1 LPAYILELVLCEV
14 FGLGG
19 RLEALIR
26 IGGKLSPIVAL
37 KESLRQGSSS
47 VLWRRRKRR
56 WLLRQRPMNW
66 PSKFVKDWNSTGKK
80 DPTGNTDKS
89 KTRFVYSV
97 KLTSLFWFANIHIMR
112 SKSVNILGIETSC
125 DETAAAVVGDG
136 KIIKSCVIASQ
147 NKLHEKYGGVVP
159 EIASRAHIEKIYPVI
174 AEAVEQAGVT
184 KDRIDAVAVAN
195 QPGLTIAL
203 VVGVTAAKTLAFAWE
218 RPLIAINHLHAHLQ
232 SAMLAEESLRL
243 PAVALIVSG
252 GHTCLYDCESPL
264 ELKLLGS
271 TIDDAAGEAFDKVAT
286 ILKLGYPGGPSIEKA
301 AESGNPNAI
310 KFPRSMLGRDSLDF
324 SFSGIK
330 TAVLYYCRG
339 QDMKGE
345 NKVDSMTE
353 HEIADVAASF
363 QAAVI
368 DVLVKK
374 TQRAAKKIGART
386 VLLGG
391 GVAANVRLREALQ
404 EMCDSAKP
412 AKKLHIAPKQYCT
425 DNAVMVAS
433 LGYHKFKAG
442 LFADL
447 TLEPKA
453 SG

>member
-1 LPAYILELVLCEV
+1 MQE
-14 FGLGG
+14 
-19 RLEALIR
+19 
-26 IGGKLSPIVAL
+26 
-37 KESLRQGSSS
+37 
-47 VLWRRRKRR
+47 
-56 WLLRQRPMNW
+56 
-66 PSKFVKDWNSTGKK
+66 
-80 DPTGNTDKS
+80 KS
-89 KTRFVYSV
+89 
-97 KLTSLFWFANIHIMR
+97 I
-112 SKSVNILGIETSC
+112 NILGIETSC
-125 DETAAAVVGDG
+125 DETAAAVVADG
-136 KIIKSCVIASQ
+136 RIVKSSVIASQ
-147 NKLHEKYGGVVP
+147 TKLHEKYGGVVP

-174 AEAVEQAGVT
+174 AEAIARANVT
-184 KDRIDAVAVAN
+184 KDNIDAIAVAN

-203 VVGVTAAKTLAFAWE
+203 IVGVTAAKTLSFAWDK
-218 RPLIAINHLHAHLQ
+218 PLIAINHLHAHLQ
-232 SAMLAEESLRL
+232 SAMLSEEKLQL
-243 PAVALIVSG
+243 PAPLEVPIKGPLTLQGDLLLTGPAVALIVSG
-252 GHTCLYDCESPL
+252 GHTCLYDYRSPL
-264 ELKLLGS
+264 QPKLLGH

-286 ILKLGYPGGPSIEKA
+286 ILKLPYPGGPSIEKA
-301 AESGNPNAI
+301 AEKGNPNAI

-345 NKVDSMTE
+345 NKVDSMSARQ
-353 HEIADVAASF
+353 IADIAASF

-386 VLLGG
+386 ILLGG
-391 GVAANVRLREALQ
+391 GVAANNRLRTALQ
-404 EMCDSAKP
+404 KMSDSDVP
-412 AKKLHIAPKQYCT
+412 PKKLLVAPKQYCT

-433 LGYHKFKAG
+433 LAYYKFKAG